1 MNLARTLLHALHE
14 HGAREV
20 FGIPGDFA
28 LPFFQ
33 ELEASNILPLY
44 TLSHEPAV
52 GFAADAAVRYHGG
65 LGVAAV
71 TYGAG
76 ALNMV
81 NPIATAY
88 AEKSPLVVIS
98 GAPGAG
104 EGVGG
109 LGLHHQVKRLDS
121 QLAVMREVTCA
132 QAVLDDRATAP
143 AEIARVLRTCLDRSR
158 PVYIELPRDMVG
170 AEVGEVSMLPAPA
183 SDAEATA
190 ACAREIMAAL
200 TAAKR
205 PALLLGVE
213 VRRYGVEERVIAL
226 AEKLA
231 IPAAT
236 TFMARGVAA
245 ESSAILG
252 TYLGLAGDEGLRD
265 VIEDAD
271 ALLMLGVILAD
282 TNFGVSAKQID
293 MRGAIHA
300 FDAEV
305 RFASHLYP
313 AVRLPDLLDALLVVA
328 EPIGR
333 EVKVETAPMPGGLA
347 HDDQPLKP
355 RDVAAAVNDLFAAHG
370 TMPIASD
377 MGDCLFTAM
386 DMAHAPLAAPGYYA
400 TMGTGIPFGL
410 GFSAALAA
418 EGAGQRTL
426 VLVGDGAF
434 QMTGWE
440 LGHCNRFGWRPIVL
454 VFNNTAWGMLKV
466 FQPGTGYNDL
476 SEWPYAKLAE
486 NLGGRGTRVT
496 TRGELAAALEQAHGD
511 PEHWHLVEIMLPSDE
526 YSPVLSRFV
535 EAQKRRSVLGK
546 G

>member
-1 MNLARTLLHALHE
+1 MNLARTLLQALHD

-28 LPFFQ
+28 LPFFK
-33 ELEASNILPLY
+33 EVEASNILPLF

-52 GFAADAAVRYHGG
+52 GFAADAAVRYRGG

-98 GAPGAG
+98 GAPGAA

-121 QLAVMREVTCA
+121 QFAVMREVTCA
-132 QAVLDDRATAP
+132 QTVLNDPLTASN
-143 AEIARVLRTCLDRSR
+143 EIARVLRTCLDRSR
-158 PVYIELPRDMVG
+158 PVYIEVPRDMVT
-170 AEVGEVSMLPAPA
+170 AEIEAVDMLPAPT
-183 SDAEATA
+183 SDPDATA
-190 ACAREIMAAL
+190 ACAREIMATL
-200 TAAKR
+200 KAARR

-213 VRRYGVEERVIAL
+213 VRRYGVEDRVIRL

-245 ESSAILG
+245 ESPAILG
-252 TYLGLAGDEGLRD
+252 TYLGLAGDEALRD
-265 VIEDAD
+265 VVEDAD

-300 FDAEV
+300 FDAAV
-305 RFASHLYP
+305 RFASHVYP
-313 AVRLPDLLDALLVVA
+313 DVRLPDLLDALLEVA

-333 EVKVETAPMPGGLA
+333 EVAVEPPALPRDMPA
-347 HDDQPLKP
+347 DHEALKP
-355 RDVAAAVNDLFAAHG
+355 RDVAAAVNDLFARHG

-386 DMAHAPLAAPGYYA
+386 DMVHAPLAAPGYYA

-410 GFSAALAA
+410 GFSAATNR
-418 EGAGQRTL
+418 RTL

-440 LGHCNRFGWRPIVL
+440 LGHCNKYGWRPIVI

-476 SEWPYAKLAE
+476 HDWPYARLAE
-486 NLGGRGTRVT
+486 NLGGRGQRVATRA
-496 TRGELAAALEQAHGD
+496 ELAEALEGAHGD
-511 PEHWHLVEIMLPSDE
+511 AKHWHLIEVMLPSDE

-535 EAQKRRSVLGK
+535 EAQKRRSVLGR